1 MAVQDVTVL
10 SPVSLDNAT
19 IEAFGTSLRGELLR
33 PGDEGYDA
41 ARMVHNGMI
50 DKHPALIARCA
61 GATDVM
67 RAVAFAREHQL
78 LMSVR
83 GGGHNVTGNAVSDG
97 GLMIDLTPMKGLRI
111 DPVSRTARCEAGLTW
126 GEVNHDAQIFDLAAT
141 GGFVGTTGVAGLTLG
156 GGLGWLLRKHGLAC
170 DNLLSADVVTADGQ
184 FLTANEEQNADLF
197 WGLRGGGGNFGV
209 VTSFEFRLHPAGMV
223 LAGPVIHPLAHG
235 AEVLRFYRDFTAM
248 APEELTSGA
257 LFATLP
263 DVGPVVAIGFVY
275 TGPIAEGEAVVR
287 PLRAFGSPVADAV
300 QPMPYSAAQTMV
312 DAFWPRGLQ
321 NYWKSTFLTE
331 LSDAAIDTLVT
342 HFATVPSPQ
351 TVAVVEHFGGAMR
364 RIAPEASAFPHRQW
378 DYDIVITSMWSDP
391 AEAERNI
398 AWTREFSDVLQP
410 FTPAAVYVNY
420 LGVEGEERVRAAY
433 GVNYDRL
440 VALKN
445 QYDPTNL
452 FRLNQNVAPTV

>member
-10 SPVSLDNAT
+10 SPVTLDDGT
-19 IEAFGTSLRGELLR
+19 IEAFRTSLRGELLR

-67 RAVAFAREHQL
+67 RAVDFAREHQL
-78 LMSVR
+78 VVSVR
-83 GGGHNVTGNAVSDG
+83 SGGHNVTGNAVSDG
-97 GLMIDLTPMKGLRI
+97 GLMIDLAPMKGLRI
-111 DPVSRTARCEAGLTW
+111 NPATRTARCEAGLTW
-126 GEVNHDAQIFDLAAT
+126 AEVNHDAQIFDLAAT

-184 FLTANEEQNADLF
+184 FLTADEVQNADLF
-197 WGLRGGGGNFGV
+197 WGLRGGGGNFGI
-209 VTSFEFRLHPAGMV
+209 VTSFEFRLHPAGKV

-235 AEVLRFYRDFTAM
+235 AEVLRFYRDFAATA
-248 APEELTSGA
+248 PDEFTSGA
-257 LFATLP
+257 LFATVP

-275 TGPIAEGEAVVR
+275 AGPIEEGEAVVQR
-287 PLRAFGSPVADAV
+287 LRAFGSPVADAV

-321 NYWKSTFLTE
+321 NYWKSTFLSE
-331 LSDAAIDTLVT
+331 LSDEAIDTLVS

-351 TVAVVEHFGGAMR
+351 TVAVLEHLGGAMR
-364 RIAPEASAFPHRQW
+364 RIAPEATAFPHRQF
-378 DYDIVITSMWSDP
+378 DYDFLIMAMWSDP

-398 AWTREFSDVLQP
+398 TWTRAFSDALNP
-410 FTPAAVYVNY
+410 FAPAAVYVNY

-433 GVNYDRL
+433 GANFDRL

-452 FRLNQNVAPTV
+452 FCLNQNVPPTV

>member
-1 MAVQDVTVL
+1 MVVQDVTVL
-10 SPVSLDNAT
+10 SSVSLENST

-41 ARMVHNGMI
+41 ARMAHNGMI
-50 DKHPALIARCA
+50 DKHPALIAQCV
-61 GATDVM
+61 GAVDVM

-78 LMSVR
+78 LVAVR

-97 GLMIDLTPMKGLRI
+97 GLMIDLAPMKGLLI

-126 GEVNHDAQIFDLAAT
+126 GEVNQDAQIFDLAAT

-223 LAGPVIHPLAHG
+223 LAGPVIHPLAQG
-235 AEVLRFYRDFTAM
+235 AEVLRFYRDFAAT

-275 TGPIAEGEAVVR
+275 TGPIEDGEAVVR

-321 NYWKSTFLTE
+321 NYWKSTFLTD
-331 LSDAAIDTLVT
+331 LSDETIDTLIS
-342 HFATVPSPQ
+342 HFATAPSPQ
-351 TVAVVEHFGGAMR
+351 TVAVVEHFGGAMSR
-364 RIAPEASAFPHRQW
+364 VAPEATAFPHRQL

-398 AWTREFSDVLQP
+398 AWTREFWDALQP
-410 FTPAAVYVNY
+410 FSPAAVYVNY

-445 QYDPTNL
+445 QYDPSNL
-452 FRLNQNVAPTV
+452 FRLNQNVPPTV

>member
-1 MAVQDVTVL
+1 MVVQDVTIL
-10 SPVSLDNAT
+10 SSVGVDEARV
-19 IEAFGTSLRGELLR
+19 EAFRTSLRGELLR

-61 GATDVM
+61 GAADVR
-67 RAVAFAREHQL
+67 RAVAFARAHQL
-78 LMSVR
+78 EVAVR

-97 GLMIDLTPMKGLRI
+97 GLMIDLAPMKGLRI
-111 DPVSRTARCEAGLTW
+111 DPATHTARCEAGLTW
-126 GEVNHDAQIFDLAAT
+126 GEVNHDAQLFDLAAT

-170 DNLLSADVVTADGQ
+170 DNLLAADVVTADGQ
-184 FLTANEEQNADLF
+184 FLTANEEQHADLF

-209 VTSFEFRLHPAGMV
+209 VTAFEFRLHYAGMV
-223 LAGPVIHPLAHG
+223 LAGPVIHPLAQG
-235 AEVLRFYRDFTAM
+235 TEVLRFYRDFAAT

-275 TGPIAEGEAVVR
+275 AGPLAEAETVVR
-287 PLRAFGSPVADAV
+287 PLRAFGSPMVDAV

-321 NYWKSTFLTE
+321 NYWKSTFLTG
-331 LSDAAIDTLVT
+331 LSDEAIDTMVT
-342 HFATVPSPQ
+342 NFARVPSPQ
-351 TVAVVEHFGGAMR
+351 TVAVVEHFGGAMS
-364 RIAPEASAFPHRQW
+364 RIAPEATAFPHRAL
-378 DYDIVITSMWSDP
+378 DFDIVITSMWTDP
-391 AEAERNI
+391 AEAERNV
-398 AWTREFSDVLQP
+398 AWTRHYWEALQP
-410 FTPAAVYVNY
+410 FAPAAVYVNY

-433 GVNYDRL
+433 GANYDRL

-452 FRLNQNVAPTV
+452 FRLNQNVPPTA

>member
-1 MAVQDVTVL
+1 MAVQDVTL
-10 SPVSLDNAT
+10 LFPVTLDDAT
-19 IEAFGTSLRGELLR
+19 IEAFRTSLRGELVR
-33 PGDEGYDA
+33 PGDEGYNA

-61 GATDVM
+61 GAADVM

-78 LMSVR
+78 EVAVR

-97 GLMIDLTPMKGLRI
+97 GLMIDLAPMKGLRI
-111 DPVSRTARCEAGLTW
+111 DPVRRTVHCEAGLTW
-126 GEVNHDAQIFDLAAT
+126 GEVNQDAQIFDLAAT

-184 FLTANEEQNADLF
+184 FRTANEEQNADLF

-235 AEVLRFYRDFTAM
+235 AEVLRFYRDFAAT

-275 TGPIAEGEAVVR
+275 TGPMEDAEAVVR